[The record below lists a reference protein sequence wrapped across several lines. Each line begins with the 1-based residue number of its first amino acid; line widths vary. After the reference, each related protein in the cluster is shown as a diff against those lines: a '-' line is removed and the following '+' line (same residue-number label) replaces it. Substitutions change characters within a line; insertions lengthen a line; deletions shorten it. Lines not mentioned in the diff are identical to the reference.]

1 MSVNLQSARADLK
14 DTLMA
19 IVWARVWIASGA
31 LAGLGAVA
39 MAAVAAHA
47 LPQRLD
53 PRALHAVESAIQMQG
68 WHALA
73 LVLTG
78 LLVTVRE
85 GPMLLAN
92 LAGGAFLLGL
102 LLFCGAIYA
111 ADLAGIHVGPAAP
124 TGGLLFMAG
133 WLLLAA
139 SAIVRGRAP

>member
-1 MSVNLQSARADLK
+1 MGGNLQSPRADLK
-14 DTLMA
+14 DALMA
-19 IVWARVWIASGA
+19 IVWARIWIASGA
-31 LAGLGAVA
+31 LAGFSAVA

-53 PRALHAVESAIQMQG
+53 PRSLHAVESAIQMQG

-78 LLVTVRE
+78 LLVIARF
-85 GPMLLAN
+85 GPPLLPN
-92 LAGGAFLLGL
+92 LAGAAFLLGL

-111 ADLAGIHVGPAAP
+111 NDLAGIHLGPTAP
-124 TGGLLFMAG
+124 AGGLLLMAG

-139 SAIVRGRAP
+139 SAIAGRAP

>member
-1 MSVNLQSARADLK
+1 MS
-14 DTLMA
+14 
-19 IVWARVWIASGA
+19 IVWARIWIAAGS
-31 LAGLGAVA
+31 LAGFGAVA

-78 LLVTVRE
+78 LLVARG
-85 GPMLLAN
+85 GPALLAN

-102 LLFCGAIYA
+102 LLFCGSIYA
-111 ADLAGIHVGPAAP
+111 ADLAGIHIGPTAP
-124 TGGLLFMAG
+124 TGGLLLMAG

-139 SAIVRGRAP
+139 SAIAGGRIP

>member
-1 MSVNLQSARADLK
+1 
-14 DTLMA
+14 MA
-19 IVWARVWIASGA
+19 IIWARVWVATGA
-31 LAGLGAVA
+31 LAGFSAVA

-78 LLVTVRE
+78 LLVARG
-85 GPMLLAN
+85 GPARLAN
-92 LAGGAFLLGL
+92 LAGGAFLLGA
-102 LLFCGAIYA
+102 LLFCGSIYL
-111 ADLAGIHVGPAAP
+111 ADLAGIHFGPTAP
-124 TGGLLFMAG
+124 AGGLLLMLG

-139 SAIVRGRAP
+139 SAIVGGRER

>member
-1 MSVNLQSARADLK
+1 
-14 DTLMA
+14 MA
-19 IVWARVWIASGA
+19 IVWARIWIASGA
-31 LAGLGAVA
+31 LAGFGAVA

-78 LLVTVRE
+78 LLATSGGRA
-85 GPMLLAN
+85 LLPN

-102 LLFCGAIYA
+102 ILFCGSIYA
-111 ADLAGIHVGPAAP
+111 GDLAGIHIGPTAPVG
-124 TGGLLFMAG
+124 GMLLMAG

-139 SAIVRGRAP
+139 SAIAGGRAP